1 MAGALALSGFTAAQ
15 IKTIKNTVAKDT
27 NADEFDL
34 FMEACRSYRLDP
46 FRKQIHAVV
55 YSKNSPDKRK
65 MSIIVSRDGQRV
77 IASRCKDYRPAEEP
91 PIFEYDEALK
101 GSPTNPKGI
110 VSATVYLRKQDS
122 QGNWY
127 KVMGQADWDE
137 FAPIKDEWAWD
148 DTARKNKPTGAKT
161 LDASGNWA
169 KSPKLMIAKCAE
181 SQALRAGW
189 PEEFGG
195 VYAEEEMDRVHALH
209 SATEALEDFEREQR
223 QAQIGG
229 PGLMMVFD
237 NTMQLEK
244 IPLGSVFDR
253 CDEFLKNATPEQ
265 AHVFGIRNQQT
276 LREFW
281 AHDKAAALALK
292 SKIEA
297 KERQLTNTMQA
308 AE

>member
-1 MAGALALSGFTAAQ
+1 MAGALALSGFSAAQ

-34 FMEACRSYRLDP
+34 FMEACRSYGLDP

-55 YSKNSPDKRK
+55 YSKNNQEKRK

-77 IASRCKDYRPAEEP
+77 IASRCRDYRPAEEP
-91 PIFEYDEALK
+91 PVIEYDEALK
-101 GSPTNPKGI
+101 GPTNPKGI

-122 QGNWY
+122 MGNWY

-137 FAPIKDEWAWD
+137 FAPVKDEWAGPYGD
-148 DTARKNKPTGAKT
+148 RKPTGKKT
-161 LDASGNWA
+161 LDDSGNWA

-189 PEEFGG
+189 PEQFSG
-195 VYAEEEMDRVHALH
+195 VYLEEEMERAQAQH
-209 SATEALEDFEREQR
+209 SASEALEEFDREQR
-223 QAQIGG
+223 KAQIGG

-237 NTMQLEK
+237 DTMQLEK
-244 IPLGSVFDR
+244 VALGEVFDR
-253 CDEFLKNATPEQ
+253 CDEFLTNASPDE

-292 SKIEA
+292 AKLEA
-297 KERQLTNTMQA
+297 KEKQMATTMQA